1 MIIDDPTHVRSQYLN
16 EDNLETRRSVWHP
29 TADGRD
35 PTTEALD
42 AVVAEQPLRVL
53 EIGPGTGGFAAR
65 VAAAL
70 PGVRL
75 TAIDQ
80 SPRFVELTRARGI
93 DAREGD
99 VQDLPF
105 GDEAFDVVAALW
117 MLYHVPNVERALTEI
132 RRVLRPGGLFVAVT
146 NGGGHLADLRREA
159 GGEAEVTGFSTQN
172 GEAQLRAHFTEVARS
187 DLQPRAVFADSSIA
201 EAYLRSSGEDV
212 DWQVPSFDEPREYA
226 GEATIFCCR
235 CPTPGA
241 GWVSGWGCGCRRRGR
256 GRRCRCGGAS
266 RAAGPPQRPHKRAA
280 GRSPDR
286 RRPRSPTGRAHHC

>member
-1 MIIDDPTHVRSQYLN
+1 MIIDDPTDVRSQYLT

-42 AVVAEQPLRVL
+42 AVVAERPLRVL

-117 MLYHVPNVERALTEI
+117 MLYHVPDVGRALAEI

-146 NGGGHLADLRREA
+146 NGDGHLADLRREA
-159 GGEAEVTGFSTQN
+159 GGDAVVTGFSTQN

-212 DWQVPSFDEPREYA
+212 DWRVPLFDEPREYP

-235 CPTPGA
+235 
-241 GWVSGWGCGCRRRGR
+241 
-256 GRRCRCGGAS
+256 
-266 RAAGPPQRPHKRAA
+266 
-280 GRSPDR
+280 
-286 RRPRSPTGRAHHC
+286 

>member
-1 MIIDDPTHVRSQYLN
+1 MIIDDPTHVRSQYLT

-99 VQDLPF
+99 AQDLPF
-105 GDEAFDVVAALW
+105 GDESFDVVAALW
-117 MLYHVPNVERALTEI
+117 MLYHVPDVDRALAEI

-146 NGGGHLADLRREA
+146 NGDGHLADLRREA
-159 GGEAEVTGFSTQN
+159 GGARGGHRLQHAE
-172 GEAQLRAHFTEVARS
+172 R
-187 DLQPRAVFADSSIA
+187 
-201 EAYLRSSGEDV
+201 
-212 DWQVPSFDEPREYA
+212 
-226 GEATIFCCR
+226 
-235 CPTPGA
+235 
-241 GWVSGWGCGCRRRGR
+241 
-256 GRRCRCGGAS
+256 
-266 RAAGPPQRPHKRAA
+266 
-280 GRSPDR
+280 
-286 RRPRSPTGRAHHC
+286 

>member
-1 MIIDDPTHVRSQYLN
+1 VIIDDPAHVRSQYLT
-16 EDNLETRRSVWHP
+16 EENLETRRSVWHP

-42 AVVAEQPLRVL
+42 AVVAEHPLRVL
-53 EIGPGTGGFAAR
+53 EVGPGTGGFAAR
-65 VAAAL
+65 MAAAL

-75 TAIDQ
+75 TAVDQ
-80 SPRFVELTRARGI
+80 SPRFVELTRSRGV

-117 MLYHVPNVERALTEI
+117 MLYHVPDVDRAIAEI

-146 NGGGHLADLRREA
+146 NGDGHLADLRIES
-159 GGEAEVTGFSTQN
+159 GGAPEVTRFSSQN
-172 GEAQLRAHFTEVARS
+172 GERQLRAHFQEVLRT
-187 DLQPRAVFADSSIA
+187 DLQPRAVFADSSVA

-212 DWQVPSFDEPREYA
+212 DWKVPPFDEPREYA

-235 CPTPGA
+235 
-241 GWVSGWGCGCRRRGR
+241 
-256 GRRCRCGGAS
+256 
-266 RAAGPPQRPHKRAA
+266 
-280 GRSPDR
+280 
-286 RRPRSPTGRAHHC
+286 